1 MLDVQSGPQQ
11 LRTQYSKS
19 GASHG
24 AASGEISRDE
34 VPVSLQGYV
43 QQYFD
48 EVRKSEHTGTPAK
61 AKAPAAAPV
70 PPPPPATKP

>member
-1 MLDVQSGPQQ
+1 MMLDVQSGPQQ

-19 GASHG
+19 SASH
-24 AASGEISRDE
+24 AASSGEISRDE

-48 EVRKSEHTGTPAK
+48 EVRKAEHAAP
-61 AKAPAAAPV
+61 AKAPA
-70 PPPPPATKP
+70 KPSGPEK